1 MGNFGCCPAWPGS
14 ELSGTDVAVPRRRL
28 VQVLLGLGLA
38 GAGSFSQGGRPDAWT
53 AAFTATSPNSF
64 VSESR
69 ASHPRFTSSSGTSR
83 TRRFPSRPCRPLT
96 QPPSETPV
104 SGLAWPKVADSFL
117 ELLVYST
124 LWMSFSLAS
133 LVPFVQ
139 LECGSAIDWRPFW
152 AAASESVA
160 VYSLDHLRDASKGA
174 TKIGVHKSPRSGM
187 DLHRYRLRF
196 LLAVSTLGLAASLVA
211 GKSWLV
217 SCTFLGHVGLCAA
230 YAKLKPHMPYCKAF
244 YVSFCVLFMAIAAP
258 CAYAPGLL
266 SSLGRASLCQLLL
279 LIFSVALTVEQLQDI
294 RDVDEDLEAQV
305 VTLPTGLGARR
316 ARQLLLTFQA
326 VSLAVHLLVM
336 RLAHLPLRPHFLG
349 VHAACS
355 VCAVAFTQRTPRSL
369 FQVLL
374 EPLYAFPLFI
384 TLFCAT
390 TGRAI

>member
-1 MGNFGCCPAWPGS
+1 M
-14 ELSGTDVAVPRRRL
+14 LST
-28 VQVLLGLGLA
+28 
-38 GAGSFSQGGRPDAWT
+38 W
-53 AAFTATSPNSF
+53 
-64 VSESR
+64 
-69 ASHPRFTSSSGTSR
+69 TSR

-139 LECGSAIDWRPFW
+139 LECGSAIDWPLGRSSCVFIR
-152 AAASESVA
+152 AR
-160 VYSLDHLRDASKGA
+160 RDASKGA

-187 DLHRYRLRF
+187 DLHRF
-196 LLAVSTLGLAASLVA
+196 KTVLG
-211 GKSWLV
+211 G
-217 SCTFLGHVGLCAA
+217 GHVGLCAA

-316 ARQLLLTFQA
+316 ARQLLLTFQV

-384 TLFCAT
+384 TLHFQDPFVKVLRNNGSGHLGWLSLPSQFEQFCELHLLEIGDPSPRCAPR
-390 TGRAI
+390 GSSC